1 VACGGAG
8 RGWACALCV
17 CVCVV
22 CVCVHVCMCVCVQF
36 RVLVCCARTR
46 ASAGSLLLRRR
57 SCYDEGKRAAEAL
70 IFDYYRVYKLP
81 VRVIR
86 IFNTYGPRMHPFDGR
101 VVSNFVRQALRGEP
115 ITIYGDGKQ
124 SRSFQY
130 VDDLLEGMLRMM
142 NNTSG
147 FIGPVNIGNPVEF
160 TVSELADLVIE
171 KTGADKSLVKYLP
184 RPTDDPT
191 QRKPDI
197 SLAREK
203 LEGWA
208 PKVPL
213 AEGLDRLIE
222 WMRTVDFDN
231 VRVPALW
238 EAGLATIAKK

>member
-1 VACGGAG
+1 
-8 RGWACALCV
+8 
-17 CVCVV
+17 
-22 CVCVHVCMCVCVQF
+22 MCVCVQF